1 MKFGLEFILILGAI
15 ISGFFVISSKNPV
28 HSVLN
33 LVLVFVN
40 VSILLIIL
48 GIEFLSILFIIV
60 YVGAIAIL
68 FLFVIMMLNIKLLEL
83 IDNKTRYLPIGFL
96 IGLLFFNNLLESSN
110 LSFNYNSTIVNSTYP
125 SLNSYLDTL
134 NIELLGNILYT
145 DYFFYFIIASLIL
158 LVAMIGAIILTI
170 FNTTHNSYIL
180 RQDLFSQINTNYNKT
195 ILIS

>member
-1 MKFGLEFILILGAI
+1 
-15 ISGFFVISSKNPV
+15 
-28 HSVLN
+28 
-33 LVLVFVN
+33 
-40 VSILLIIL
+40 
-48 GIEFLSILFIIV
+48 
-60 YVGAIAIL
+60 
-68 FLFVIMMLNIKLLEL
+68 MLNIKLLEL